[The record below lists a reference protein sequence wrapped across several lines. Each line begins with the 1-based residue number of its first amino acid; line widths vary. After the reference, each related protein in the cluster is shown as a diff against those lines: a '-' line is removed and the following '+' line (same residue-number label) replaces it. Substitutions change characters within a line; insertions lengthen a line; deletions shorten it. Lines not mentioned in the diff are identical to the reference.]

1 MKTYLECIPCFLN
14 QALRAM
20 NLTNQDSKTK
30 SRVIKKIMITLAKIK
45 LDKKPPEYA
54 QIVYKIIEKE
64 TKNNDSYKK
73 IKIRDNKCALA
84 LLKDLRIMIKKSK
97 DPLLTATKIAIAGNI
112 MDFAAHPE
120 YDVKKTI
127 REVIK
132 NNFSINDY
140 NSFNRDIRNA
150 KSIVYIADNSGEI
163 VLDRLL
169 IEQIRKLNKN
179 KIFFFIKGKPILNDA
194 TIEDTKDAGIDKI
207 NNLEIR
213 KISTGFP
220 NTGVERTS
228 REFIKFLKSQSII
241 ISKGQGNY
249 ESLSEINANIYFLLI
264 AKCPVIAKDLR
275 IKPMQIVCK
284 KSDNRLK

>member
-1 MKTYLECIPCFLN
+1 
-14 QALRAM
+14 
-20 NLTNQDSKTK
+20 
-30 SRVIKKIMITLAKIK
+30 
-45 LDKKPPEYA
+45 
-54 QIVYKIIEKE
+54 
-64 TKNNDSYKK
+64 
-73 IKIRDNKCALA
+73 
-84 LLKDLRIMIKKSK
+84 
-97 DPLLTATKIAIAGNI
+97 LLTATKIAIAGNI

-127 REVIK
+127 EKTIK

-140 NSFNRDIRNA
+140 PFFKRDIKKA
-150 KSIVYIADNSGEI
+150 KSIVYIADNAGEI

-169 IEQIRKLNKN
+169 VEQIRKLNKN

-194 TIEDTKDAGIDKI
+194 TIEDAKEAGIDKI
-207 NNLEIR
+207 NNLEIK

-220 NTGVERTS
+220 NTGIKRTS
-228 REFIKFLKSQSII
+228 KEFIRFLKNQNVT

-249 ESLSEINANIYFLLI
+249 ESLSEIKANIYFLVI

-284 KSDNRLK
+284 KSDNK